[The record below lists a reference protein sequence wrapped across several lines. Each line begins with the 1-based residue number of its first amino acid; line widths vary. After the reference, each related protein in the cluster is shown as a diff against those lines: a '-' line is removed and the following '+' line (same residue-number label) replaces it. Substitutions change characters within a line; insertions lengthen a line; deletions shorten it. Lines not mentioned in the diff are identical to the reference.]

1 MMTPKRRLSTLIS
14 KCILFAKFYEDNK
27 VYLLIVS
34 NWSLTEVPPMHR
46 AERRG
51 GKPARW
57 WETQW
62 FNRYLFLPFQIWLI
76 WKTAFNTPSCRV
88 AHCNL
93 SGNPRWKVLSR
104 TTWHIS
110 CHWARLILIFLL
122 CYISFYRKKVPRF
135 SFFFSFFDV
144 FAISRKFAKVCV
156 GYYGDPIGR
165 NIFEQDAQRQLPV
178 EAFFGYQNKQN
189 TTVYAYWLQG
199 YRWQCKDKNGTQ
211 HLPDDSLSKC
221 LVDQCVINYTCPLKK
236 KS

>member
-1 MMTPKRRLSTLIS
+1 MYLI
-14 KCILFAKFYEDNK
+14 CEILR

-34 NWSLTEVPPMHR
+34 IWSLTEVPPMHR

-57 WETQW
+57 WETQR

-76 WKTAFNTPSCRV
+76 WKTAFNIPSCRV

-135 SFFFSFFDV
+135 SFFFLFRCFRDFSKIRESLCWILWWSNREEYFRTRRTKAKMGCNYQWRHFL
-144 FAISRKFAKVCV
+144 AIRTNKIQLCMHIDYKATVDNAKTKM
-156 GYYGDPIGR
+156 GP
-165 NIFEQDAQRQLPV
+165 
-178 EAFFGYQNKQN
+178 
-189 TTVYAYWLQG
+189 
-199 YRWQCKDKNGTQ
+199 
-211 HLPDDSLSKC
+211 S
-221 LVDQCVINYTCPLKK
+221 TCQMIHYPNVLWI
-236 KS
+236 SVW